1 MNQQLDS
8 QKNNKSKTIRKFSEN
23 TTLNYKKIQ
32 PIKTSNLS
40 QRRKAKIIIPTPITK
55 EKQKIKYIH
64 PFCSNISL
72 ITTRNDDSKNETN
85 NTIGDIYKNILN
97 NNNLKEKLLLQEPK
111 IKIQKHSINQ
121 AITPT
126 GSSKNIKIKI
136 YKVPKQ
142 KSKSK
147 SNIGKLLKII
157 DIKKIKAI
165 KSKSKKIFNINAD
178 KINMTAINISNN
190 NIKNKE
196 KELSLINNY
205 NIIQKEN
212 LKNLSDH
219 LDNLLINRIQS
230 KSENHGINISKCNG
244 NNCKIEST
252 CENINN
258 EQDFNYKNRGC
269 NTNVYRKKVKRK
281 KNNFIDS
288 FLELENPNL
297 KPKIKFTNLNKT
309 QFINPQYCNNSHIN
323 NLLLNRRKKFIF
335 KRNFCPN
342 ENNLNFTHSNGI
354 RSVKNNIHDTYGL
367 INLKI
372 NRKNT
377 NPDIYNNTININHNY
392 LSEARP
398 SKQYI
403 RTENNNIISNN
414 KANTFNFIDVMN
426 PDSKRIENIILNN
439 NNLDIRYKK
448 KYLFNIQSDIKFN
461 INSTQFEEGSITPD
475 NEYSLNLNY
484 FSNNNDNKK
493 TALTN
498 KWTTLYSNMSSQ
510 YNTINTLNNS
520 ENNIFKANN
529 NLNFKG
535 KNNLNN
541 FAPIKANKRIYY
553 FNNNNKNKFNSGG
566 NSYNTKTKL
575 YIKNN
580 LINKK
585 IKNITSKN
593 SKDKKLKNVI
603 TSIEYCNNN
612 NNNNENHN
620 STKKNVILSEVSSS
634 GNINIRIREM
644 KNSIE
649 KIIKENLI
657 NINNNE
663 PNNNIDMPS
672 PKKWNDDLTYIKKNQ
687 GTHFK
692 KIKKHNTAN
701 NLNHYYYPPPAPSK

>member
-1 MNQQLDS
+1 MNQQLDA

-40 QRRKAKIIIPTPITK
+40 QRKKAKIFIPTPITK
-55 EKQKIKYIH
+55 GKQKFKYIL

-72 ITTRNDDSKNETN
+72 ITTRNDESKNETN

-97 NNNLKEKLLLQEPK
+97 NNNLKEKLLLQKPK

-121 AITPT
+121 AITPS

-142 KSKSK
+142 ISK

-157 DIKKIKAI
+157 DIKKIKGM
-165 KSKSKKIFNINAD
+165 KSKTKNIFNINPD
-178 KINMTAINISNN
+178 KINMTTINISNN

-212 LKNLSDH
+212 LKNLSNH

-230 KSENHGINISKCNG
+230 KSENHGINKCNE
-244 NNCKIEST
+244 NNCKIESI
-252 CENINN
+252 CENTNN

-288 FLELENPNL
+288 FLELDYPNL
-297 KPKIKFTNLNKT
+297 KPKIKLTNLNKS
-309 QFINPQYCNNSHIN
+309 QFINPQNFNNSHIN
-323 NLLLNRRKKFIF
+323 NLLINRRKKFIF

-354 RSVKNNIHDTYGL
+354 RSVKNNIHDIYDL

-372 NRKNT
+372 KRKST
-377 NPDIYNNTININHNY
+377 NPNINNNNININHNY
-392 LSEARP
+392 LSETRP
-398 SKQYI
+398 IKQYI

-414 KANTFNFIDVMN
+414 KSNTFNFIDVMN
-426 PDSKRIENIILNN
+426 PDSKRIETIILNN

-448 KYLFNIQSDIKFN
+448 KYLFNIQNDIKYN

-493 TALTN
+493 TTLTN

-520 ENNIFKANN
+520 ENNIFKPNN

-541 FAPIKANKRIYY
+541 VAPIKANKRIYY
-553 FNNNNKNKFNSGG
+553 FNKNNKNKFYSG
-566 NSYNTKTKL
+566 NSYNSKTKL
-575 YIKNN
+575 YIKNS
-580 LINKK
+580 LIKEK
-585 IKNITSKN
+585 VKNITSQN

-612 NNNNENHN
+612 NESHN
-620 STKKNVILSEVSSS
+620 STKKNVILSEVSNS

-644 KNSIE
+644 QNSIE
-649 KIIKENLI
+649 KIIKENSI

-663 PNNNIDMPS
+663 SNNNFDIPS

-692 KIKKHNTAN
+692 KIKKHNTVN
-701 NLNHYYYPPPAPSK
+701 HLNHYYYPPPVPSK